1 MNLGSLAHPKPKI
14 FFGWRMVGLAGIIHS
29 INASA
34 YNKGY
39 AVFLL
44 PVAEGLGVSRTAISL
59 VYALSRSEGGPV
71 SPIAGWFI
79 DRFGPKPILF
89 VGALLSGIGF
99 IFLSRTQNIWTFGL
113 VYLALITLGSDLAF
127 SNSLSALVNNWFIRR
142 RALAMS
148 SYHAI
153 SSLFPAALVIVLFQ
167 LIDSQGWRMASMV
180 AGLVILGTTI
190 PLAFLVRNTPES
202 IGLLPD
208 GEVGAVPAGR
218 PSGLAKPPGK
228 DPRDFSPGQALRT
241 TSYWLLLTGSFLRLT
256 AKSGVMLNIIPIMV
270 WKGVEEEA
278 AAIIFGF
285 LLFLMVPL
293 SLLFGW
299 LADTLP
305 KNWVLCSTSIAGTLS
320 FYLLAVSDNSIWPIY
335 LFVLLFAVA
344 ETSGSNN
351 WATFGD
357 YFGRRAYGRLRGI
370 TQLAASPG
378 VFLAP
383 VFANFWFDRAE
394 SYTLPLWIFTAFFGL
409 GALSFALMRKPKIGV
424 AQEAPASLPI

>member
-1 MNLGSLAHPKPKI
+1 MNLGSLTQIKQRV
-14 FFGWRMVGLAGIIHS
+14 FFGWRMVGLAGLVHS

-44 PVAEGLGVSRTAISL
+44 PVAEGLGVSRTAVSL
-59 VYALSRSEGGPV
+59 VFALSRSEGGPI

-79 DRFGPKPILF
+79 DRFGPKPIFFL
-89 VGALLSGIGF
+89 GAELSGIGF
-99 IFLSRTQNIWTFGL
+99 ILLAKSENIWAFGL
-113 VYLALITLGSDLAF
+113 IYLALITLGSDLAF

-153 SSLFPAALVIVLFQ
+153 SSLGPAVLVPILAVVIFSL
-167 LIDSQGWRMASMV
+167 GWRMASGIG
-180 AGLVILGTTI
+180 GLVILATTV
-190 PLAFLVRNTPES
+190 PLAFLMRNSPES

-208 GEVGAVPAGR
+208 GELRATPTGGTLGHVG
-218 PSGLAKPPGK
+218 PPGK
-228 DPRDFSPGQALRT
+228 DLLDFSPGQALRT
-241 TSYWLLLTGSFLRLT
+241 SSYWLLLAGTFLRLT
-256 AKSGVMLNIIPIMV
+256 AKAGVMLNIIPIMV
-270 WKGVEEEA
+270 WKGVEEQTA
-278 AAIIFGF
+278 AFIFGF

-293 SLLFGW
+293 SLFFGW
-299 LADTLP
+299 LADILP
-305 KNWVLCSTSIAGTLS
+305 KNWILFSTSVAGTLS
-320 FYLLAVSDNSIWPIY
+320 FYLLTVSDNSIWPIY

-370 TQLAASPG
+370 TQLVASPG

-383 VFANFWFDRAE
+383 VFANWRFDQTD
-394 SYTLPLWIFTAFFGL
+394 SYTFPLWVFTVFFAL
-409 GALSFALMRKPKIGV
+409 GALSFALMRKPELRV
-424 AQEAPASLPI
+424 AQETPVSIPI